1 MKIAVAT
8 AIVVALSCSQS
19 LAQSIPGQTMVPLG
33 YCQITA
39 TPLSSATK
47 LSSCSGGI
55 PTGATMIAV
64 QAETA
69 NIRYRDDGTPP
80 TASVGQLLVTGQNP
94 MLYTGT
100 LSAIQFIAATGS
112 PVLDVSFYRQ

>member
-1 MKIAVAT
+1 MKITAAI
-8 AIVVALSCSQS
+8 AIVLALSCGQS
-19 LAQSIPGQTMVPLG
+19 RAQSIPGQPMVPLG

-39 TPLSSATK
+39 TPLASATK

-55 PTGATMIAV
+55 PAGATMMAV

-69 NIRYRDDGTPP
+69 NIRYRDDGVAP
-80 TASVGQLLVTGQNP
+80 TSSIGQLLVSGQNP

-112 PVLDVSFYRQ
+112 PILDVSFYRQ